1 MALTFQLHFY
11 GKSTKIGFQ
20 QATKAQDPVPAYTLR
35 DFFLNIFKMKKSYYI
50 ICPNIVYTLKIKN
63 QQFYH
68 FSTFLTI
75 KTFRIALDSCQI
87 NWDMLRVPSNCDSVF
102 VNLKKIEVV
111 IFNNI

>member
-1 MALTFQLHFY
+1 M
-11 GKSTKIGFQ
+11 KIGF
-20 QATKAQDPVPAYTLR
+20 
-35 DFFLNIFKMKKSYYI
+35 DFSTSFLWEIYKNWISASNKSPGPCPCIYFKRLFLNIFKMKKSYYI

-102 VNLKKIEVV
+102 VNLKKNGGGY
-111 IFNNI
+111 F